1 MPSPPLYASLT
12 LALYHTIHPTS
23 PTLPY
28 SPLCLTLN
36 PTPSPALLST
46 PTLTLYPPC
55 AYPEDYL
62 HLVYVNIHPMLGDQ
76 MLYKL
81 LILLKQGVI

>member
-1 MPSPPLYASLT
+1 MCFFYKKSYGKGVDP
-12 LALYHTIHPTS
+12 
-23 PTLPY
+23 
-28 SPLCLTLN
+28 
-36 PTPSPALLST
+36 
-46 PTLTLYPPC
+46 PPC